1 MKRAVTAS
9 TDKTAFKKLSK
20 DAENIADMISEFLDA
35 TSRMNDIGDFLDEY
49 DLENIG
55 KAMDALY
62 DAAQSFANEV
72 RYS

>member
-1 MKRAVTAS
+1 MKRVVTAS
-9 TDKTAFKKLSK
+9 TDKTTFKKLSN
-20 DAENIADMISEFLDA
+20 DAENIADSISEFLDA

-62 DAAQSFANEV
+62 DAARSFANEV
-72 RYS
+72 RY